1 MNEKQRQLQRF
12 KAIATGLLI
21 LMAAIYIACLKFLPS
36 TTFTGYLSAFA
47 EAAMV
52 GALADWFAVTALFKH
67 PLGLRIPHTNLIE
80 NSKKKIGDN
89 LGNFITDNFLTPNTI
104 RPRLQQLKLINGIMK
119 WLDKPQ
125 NKILLT
131 GELIKLSGSLL
142 HRMDEKDI
150 QALLTKGAVGLQ
162 EYIRLNELA
171 GNGLEAL
178 VRNGYDRQ
186 FVTRIAALLK
196 DFIEENHDIIREKV
210 REESPAL
217 VPGIVDNLIAKKI
230 TKAAVDFIAQI
241 HEDPDHKIRKDI
253 SDKLL
258 ELAIEMKTKTEWE
271 ERFKS
276 MGRTVVT
283 RDGIKNLSHQ
293 LLDYIK
299 TGFNKAAADENSGLY
314 KLVDK
319 WIGDFTGDFIRDE
332 VKREN
337 AEKFIRLQLFRMI
350 LKHKHRVAE
359 LISQIVGDWKGRE
372 LSDKLE
378 LEVGKDLQ
386 YIRIN
391 GTLVGGTVGVLIH
404 FLSAI

>member
-131 GELIKLSGSLL
+131 GELIKISGSLL

-150 QALLTKGAVGLQ
+150 HALLTKGAVGLQ

-241 HEDPDHKIRKDI
+241 H
-253 SDKLL
+253 
-258 ELAIEMKTKTEWE
+258 
-271 ERFKS
+271 
-276 MGRTVVT
+276 
-283 RDGIKNLSHQ
+283 
-293 LLDYIK
+293 
-299 TGFNKAAADENSGLY
+299 
-314 KLVDK
+314 
-319 WIGDFTGDFIRDE
+319 
-332 VKREN
+332 
-337 AEKFIRLQLFRMI
+337 
-350 LKHKHRVAE
+350 
-359 LISQIVGDWKGRE
+359 
-372 LSDKLE
+372 
-378 LEVGKDLQ
+378 
-386 YIRIN
+386 
-391 GTLVGGTVGVLIH
+391 
-404 FLSAI
+404 